1 MGFLSLVIALLL
13 EQVRPLSEDNWLYQ
27 GLRGTARSVERN
39 FNAGETQQGVLG
51 WMILALPATLIAWGG
66 FALLLRLHSP
76 IGCLL
81 WDVAVLY
88 LTLGFRQF
96 SHFYTDIQVALA
108 NNDLPLARELLTLWK
123 NREGAGLN
131 ATELGVE
138 DISRIAIEEALVA
151 SHRHVFGVFFWFVL
165 LPGPT
170 GAVLYRVADYLARA
184 WNPGVEQPFGRFA
197 RQAFAVMDWLPVR
210 LTAVGFAIV
219 GDFEDAMFAWRTRAT
234 RFGDAARGIL
244 IASGAGALGVRLGEP
259 AHLYRGALLEPDPV
273 IESLPAVEPSPAAM
287 RSAVAM
293 VWRSLVLWMV
303 LLLLLWI
310 AGLFG

>member
-27 GLRGTARSVERN
+27 GLRGAARTVERN
-39 FNAGETQQGVLG
+39 FNAGEAQQGVLA
-51 WMILALPATLIAWGG
+51 WLILVLPATLLAWGG

-76 IGCLL
+76 IGGLL

-96 SHFYTDIQVALA
+96 SHFYTDIQAALA
-108 NNDLPLARELLTLWK
+108 NNDLPAARALLALWK
-123 NREGAGLN
+123 SREGESFSA
-131 ATELGVE
+131 ADMTTEE
-138 DISRIAIEEALVA
+138 ISRVAIEEALIA
-151 SHRHVFGVFFWFVL
+151 SHRHVFGVFFWFVV
-165 LPGPT
+165 LPGPS
-170 GAVLYRVADYLARA
+170 GAVLYRVADYLART
-184 WNPGVEQPFGRFA
+184 WTPGADEPFGRFA
-197 RQAFAVMDWLPVR
+197 RKAFAVIDWLPVR
-210 LTAVGFAIV
+210 LTAIGFAIV
-219 GDFEDAMFAWRTRAT
+219 GNFEDAIFAWRSRAT

-259 AHLYRGALLEPDPV
+259 GHLYRGALLEPDPV
-273 IESLPAVEPSPAAM
+273 VEGFSGVDPSPAAM
-287 RSAVAM
+287 RSAVGL

-303 LLLLLWI
+303 LLLLLWF